1 MSKIWFTFII
11 CEFSTRPCNPN
22 FLCLAL
28 CKPWR
33 CFTLSD
39 WQFSTRGEKPDL
51 GIAPEFDGSIPKVA
65 WQNDGLMGSMVWL
78 VCVCAC
84 EAVNEQH
91 YLLASLCKHWWLFS
105 VSACAAAWGRE
116 VPQLPTLLRWSWS
129 YPWTFGSKVFC
140 CSKCLGPVQHTSVP
154 QGLNWTKVWPHIW
167 CWLPQ
172 GYKYC

>member
-105 VSACAAAWGRE
+105 VSACAAAWGCE